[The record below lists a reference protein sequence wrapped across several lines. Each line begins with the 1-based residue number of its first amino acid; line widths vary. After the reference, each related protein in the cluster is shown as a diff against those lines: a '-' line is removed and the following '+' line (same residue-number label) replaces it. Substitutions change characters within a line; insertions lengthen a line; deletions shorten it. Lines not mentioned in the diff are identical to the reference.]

1 MGDKTYF
8 LGMSWYRLVEGLVVD
23 NSSDIALEN
32 FGIVY
37 SVISVDIEPEDF
49 DSLVVEKVL
58 VDILKSW
65 N

>member
-1 MGDKTYF
+1 
-8 LGMSWYRLVEGLVVD
+8 MSWYRLIKGLVVD

-32 FGIVY
+32 FGIAC
-37 SVISVDIEPEDF
+37 SGNSVDIEPEDF

>member
-1 MGDKTYF
+1 
-8 LGMSWYRLVEGLVVD
+8 MSWYRLVEGLVVD
-23 NSSDIALEN
+23 NSSDITLEN